1 MDLGLRGRVAL
12 VTGGASGIGAA
23 AATRL
28 AAEGCDVAIV
38 DLSGA
43 PDAAAVVKAVEAS
56 GRRAS
61 FHAADVADF
70 ALAERTVAEVAE
82 AHGRLDILVCCAG
95 VTDDAVSWKMTEAQ
109 WDHVLGVNLKGCFN
123 YCRAAAARMK
133 DAGAGR
139 IVNVASINGLRGKFG
154 QANYAAS
161 KGGMVALSKTLARE
175 LGRYGVTV
183 NVIAPGMVRT
193 NMTAALPHDV
203 IEKAVAETLTGRLA
217 EPADCAEVIAF
228 LCGEGARHL
237 TGQVVR
243 VDGGQYL

>member
-1 MDLGLRGRVAL
+1 MDLGLLGKVAL
-12 VTGGASGIGAA
+12 VTGGAAGIGAA
-23 AATRL
+23 VAERL
-28 AAEGCDVAIV
+28 ARESCDVAVV
-38 DLSGA
+38 DLPGASGA
-43 PDAAAVVKAVEAS
+43 AEVTRAIEAA

-61 FHAADVADF
+61 VHAADVADF
-70 ALAERTVAEVAE
+70 ALAERVVADVVA

-109 WDHVLGVNLKGCFN
+109 WDRVLGVNLKGCFN
-123 YCRAAAARMK
+123 YCRAAAIRMK
-133 DAGAGR
+133 EAGAGR

-175 LGRYGVTV
+175 LGRFGVTV

-193 NMTAALPHDV
+193 AMAAALPAEV
-203 IEKAVAETLTGRLA
+203 IEKAVGETLLGRIA
-217 EPADCAEVIAF
+217 EPADCAAVVAF

>member
-1 MDLGLRGRVAL
+1 MDLGLAGKVAL
-12 VTGGASGIGAA
+12 VTGGAAGIGAA
-23 AATRL
+23 VATRL
-28 AAEGCDVAIV
+28 AAEGCDVALV

-43 PDAAAVVKAVEAS
+43 PDAAAVVRTIEAA

-61 FHAADVADF
+61 FHAADVSDF
-70 ALAERTVAEVAE
+70 ALAERVVAEVANRF
-82 AHGRLDILVCCAG
+82 GRLDVLVCCAG
-95 VTDDAVSWKMTEAQ
+95 VTDDAVSWKLTEAQ
-109 WDHVLGVNLKGCFN
+109 WDRVLDVNLKGCFN

-183 NVIAPGMVRT
+183 NVVAPGLVRT

-203 IEKAVAETLTGRLA
+203 VEKALAETLVGRLA
-217 EPADCAEVIAF
+217 EPADCAAVVAF